1 MVCLSLLTTKK
12 RRHKGLLIYN
22 YILPKIQDFLL
33 LDNEASQLRNIRLN
47 HSLIVQKI
55 YHYFP
60 DYLSSSAKYVM
71 KMIENLSR
79 IMTLVI
85 DKAVGEI
92 SKKNRDELINSKS
105 LTSIILYITLNGRVL
120 YNT

>member
-1 MVCLSLLTTKK
+1 MVCLSMLTTKK

-33 LDNEASQLRNIRLN
+33 LDNEASQLSR
-47 HSLIVQKI
+47 IVQKI

-92 SKKNRDELINSKS
+92 SKKTIVMN
-105 LTSIILYITLNGRVL
+105 
-120 YNT
+120 